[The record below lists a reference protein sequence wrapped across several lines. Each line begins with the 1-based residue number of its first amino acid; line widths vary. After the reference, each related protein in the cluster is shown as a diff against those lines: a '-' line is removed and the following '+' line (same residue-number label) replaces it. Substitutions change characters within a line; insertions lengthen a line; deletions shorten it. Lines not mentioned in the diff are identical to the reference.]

1 MILHPWNSAEEIDR
15 RLSALNDPELAELLK
30 TLNRDFT
37 NDPESYVSES
47 APYWKKRIAFIALAG
62 LLATSAGYSY
72 FAATSHQ
79 PARAKHQAAVVV
91 PPRHHPKPAVRHAA
105 QKHHA
110 APVAVVR
117 HRTAVAPPVYT
128 PVVTAP
134 DEAQIRQARAQLL
147 HERALAAQARA
158 DAARAHHQAQI
169 AMQAKAQAQAQA
181 RAEAL
186 AQAKAEAVAQ
196 ARAEALARAQAQAQ
210 AQAQQQADAQW
221 EEQRL
226 QMAKDAQ
233 VKQGPP
239 PPSGGMSTYPRPSA
253 PAPVPGPVLD
263 PNCTPHRGSL
273 FVRAMDNVRLG
284 DTSVGA
290 VLRLIHP

>member
-37 NDPESYVSES
+37 GDPESYVSES
-47 APYWKKRIAFIALAG
+47 APYWKKRIAFIAFAG
-62 LLATSAGYSY
+62 LLAMSAGYSY
-72 FAATSHQ
+72 FAAAAHS
-79 PARAKHQAAVVV
+79 PARVKHHAALVV
-91 PPRHHPKPAVRHAA
+91 PPRHHAKMAVRRIAV
-105 QKHHA
+105 KHHA
-110 APVAVVR
+110 APVPIV
-117 HRTAVAPPVYT
+117 HRRTVIAPPVYA

-147 HERALAAQARA
+147 HERALAAQAQA
-158 DAARAHHQAQI
+158 DAARAHHQAQL
-169 AMQAKAQAQAQA
+169 AMQAQAQAQAQA
-181 RAEAL
+181 RAQAL

-196 ARAEALARAQAQAQ
+196 ARTEALAREQAQAQ
-210 AQAQQQADAQW
+210 AQAQADAQW

-226 QMAKDAQ
+226 ENARESTKPG
-233 VKQGPP
+233 VIPP
-239 PPSGGMSTYPRPSA
+239 PPSGHMSTYPQPNA
-253 PAPVPGPVLD
+253 PAPPGPVID

-273 FVRAMDNVRLG
+273 FVRAMDSVRLG

-290 VLRLIHP
+290 VLRIIHP